1 MNKSYKFR
9 PNIVPNGGGKLILRK
24 KHFNC
29 WRRPFFFCSSPNFGE
44 KRFNFRQRFFAFLV
58 FIQFRRRNYVIF
70 SKVRSHANCVW
81 SRLPK
86 RPPHAK
92 FYNLS
97 TGYKR
102 MVARTRL
109 AVLDNNFNVDRKR
122 ACTAIGSERWHLVG
136 QKLRIVSWLRKFSKR
151 KIIFL
156 YRNSLNQLYIVS
168 KIVIRFRIISVCN
181 EAALAYL
188 VKRRVS
194 DRKVADSR
202 CNS

>member
-1 MNKSYKFR
+1 MSKSYKFR
-9 PNIVPNGGGKLILRK
+9 PNIVPNGGGKIDLRK

-44 KRFNFRQRFFAFLV
+44 KRFNFRQRFFVFLV
-58 FIQFRRRNYVIF
+58 FIQFWRRNYVIF

-97 TGYKR
+97 TGYEG
-102 MVARTRL
+102 MVAQTRL

-122 ACTAIGSERWHLVG
+122 ACTAIGSERWHLRWSKATNSFVVKKVFEKKDYFFI
-136 QKLRIVSWLRKFSKR
+136 QELIESTINRLKNSNSFSYN
-151 KIIFL
+151 L
-156 YRNSLNQLYIVS
+156 SLQ
-168 KIVIRFRIISVCN
+168 
-181 EAALAYL
+181 
-188 VKRRVS
+188 
-194 DRKVADSR
+194 
-202 CNS
+202 